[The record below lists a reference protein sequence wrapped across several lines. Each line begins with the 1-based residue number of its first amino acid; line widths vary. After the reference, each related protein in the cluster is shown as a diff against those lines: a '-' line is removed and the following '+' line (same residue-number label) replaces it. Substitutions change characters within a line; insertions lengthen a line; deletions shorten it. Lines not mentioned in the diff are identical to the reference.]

1 MLSQSH
7 GHDFNNKEIDARKIE
22 SVGAC
27 RGEEMQNFTIRRT
40 LASMHRPFS
49 FAPRTEGILFS

>member
-1 MLSQSH
+1 MCSIIV
-7 GHDFNNKEIDARKIE
+7 HDDDKKIDAWKIE
-22 SVGAC
+22 PGAD